1 MLHFVLFVLLSVH
14 SFVLCY
20 SLCYSLFT
28 LQERRYRVSASPV
41 LAKSWA
47 AFLASDLQLHYSN
60 SGLGGGKILTVEWS
74 PRSDASGM
82 LLALGLGW

>member
-1 MLHFVLFVLLSVH
+1 MLLFVLFVLLSVH

-20 SLCYSLFT
+20 SLWYSLFT

-47 AFLASDLQLHYSN
+47 AFLVSDLRLHDSN
-60 SGLGGGKILTVEWS
+60 SGLGGGKILAIEWS

-82 LLALGLGW
+82 LRALGLGW